1 MMNLG
6 WCAPPRR
13 VDAQTARQNVHKQH
27 DRIRGL
33 LDRARVV
40 AELALDGHAPS
51 ADAVASAIGN
61 IHTTITVH
69 LAFEESVL
77 LPILNDDLPLGP
89 ERARRLVEE
98 HAHQRTML
106 EALHR
111 EACAG
116 PLVPTLAAKL
126 AFLTSWLL
134 TDMEEEER
142 TLVTPETVRDDV
154 IIIDQD
160 GG

>member
-1 MMNLG
+1 
-6 WCAPPRR
+6 
-13 VDAQTARQNVHKQH
+13 
-27 DRIRGL
+27 
-33 LDRARVV
+33 
-40 AELALDGHAPS
+40 
-51 ADAVASAIGN
+51 
-61 IHTTITVH
+61 
-69 LAFEESVL
+69 
-77 LPILNDDLPLGP
+77 
-89 ERARRLVEE
+89 
-98 HAHQRTML
+98 ML

-142 TLVTPETVRDDV
+142 TLVTPETVRDDA